1 MCCLPGFFSF
11 VAAEVPFAGLRKE
24 NGKMKI
30 RYEFVDGEI
39 SEVEVAEEIGS
50 VIVESR
56 RLEDNL
62 ARKERYHCY
71 SLDAVDFEGSEYAGK
86 DTPESLLEQT
96 EDKRHIKGLLEE
108 LPEVQRRRL
117 LLYAQG
123 KSLREIARLEGVDH
137 KAVKKSIEAAKKYFF
152 KNF

>member
-1 MCCLPGFFSF
+1 MLCIAQTST
-11 VAAEVPFAGLRKE
+11 ER
-24 NGKMKI
+24 
-30 RYEFVDGEI
+30 
-39 SEVEVAEEIGS
+39 SEVGANTPLLRSRRQTPLWRLSACTGEVY
-50 VIVESR
+50 SR

-71 SLDAVDFEGSEYAGK
+71 SLDAVDFEGSGYAGK
-86 DTPESLLEQT
+86 DTTESLLEQT
-96 EDKRHIKGLLEE
+96 ADKRHIKGLLEE

>member
-1 MCCLPGFFSF
+1 
-11 VAAEVPFAGLRKE
+11 
-24 NGKMKI
+24 MKI

-39 SEVEVAEEIGS
+39 SEVEVTEEIGS

-71 SLDAVDFEGSEYAGK
+71 SLDAVDFEGSGYASK

-96 EDKRHIKGLLEE
+96 TDKQHIKRLLKE
-108 LPEVQRRRL
+108 LPEVQKRRL

-137 KAVKKSIEAAKKYFF
+137 KAVKKSIEAAKKYFL